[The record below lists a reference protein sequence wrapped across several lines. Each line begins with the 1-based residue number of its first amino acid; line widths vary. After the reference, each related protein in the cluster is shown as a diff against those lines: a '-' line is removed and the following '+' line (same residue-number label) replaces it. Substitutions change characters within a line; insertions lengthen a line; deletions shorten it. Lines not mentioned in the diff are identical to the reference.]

1 MPIFTKTL
9 VSSLLAS
16 IFIVNAPLS
25 ADEIYLEP
33 AEYEEVQAVD
43 EESDSEIERSII
55 VTAKQGKPIRVIVDE
70 DGVVKKFDFDEAE
83 LADIK
88 LINEKLSG
96 LTGETLVKV
105 RSTLKAVNKGMLKMK
120 GLDDESQIVVEFDG
134 DSVDTDVDFDFDFD
148 FSRLEKL
155 KELDKLGQLKELKKL
170 EKLEQL
176 GELKE
181 LKVLEQL
188 MSKEHAN
195 AIRERVRAEHLSE
208 QHERR
213 REAQHRVHE
222 RQMIAAEKQMH
233 AAHEQLEKAKH
244 RLKQRMIIVD
254 GEDSNIIYD
263 FDKKSV
269 SSASDG
275 IKKFKLNSDN
285 MVLKG
290 HVDAILK
297 LISHGEF
304 TPDELD
310 KLQQMIDSKR

>member
-9 VSSLLAS
+9 MSSLLAS

-25 ADEIYLEP
+25 ADEVYLEP
-33 AEYEEVQAVD
+33 AEYEEVQAYD
-43 EESDSEIERSII
+43 EQSDSEIERSII
-55 VTAKQGKPIRVIVDE
+55 VTAKQGKPIRVVVDE
-70 DGVVKKFDFDEAE
+70 DGVVKRFDFDEAE

-88 LINEKLSG
+88 LINEKLSA
-96 LTGETLVKV
+96 LSGETLVKV

-134 DSVDTDVDFDFDFD
+134 DNVDTDVDFDFDFD
-148 FSRLEKL
+148 FSKLEKL
-155 KELDKLGQLKELKKL
+155 KEL
-170 EKLEQL
+170 EKL

-181 LKVLEQL
+181 LKVLEKL

-195 AIRERVRAEHLSE
+195 AIRERVRAEHLNE

-213 REAQHRVHE
+213 REAQHRAHE
-222 RQMIAAEKQMH
+222 REVIAAEKQMH

-263 FDKKSV
+263 TDNNPITGG
-269 SSASDG
+269 SDG
-275 IKKFKLNSDN
+275 IRKFKLSSDN